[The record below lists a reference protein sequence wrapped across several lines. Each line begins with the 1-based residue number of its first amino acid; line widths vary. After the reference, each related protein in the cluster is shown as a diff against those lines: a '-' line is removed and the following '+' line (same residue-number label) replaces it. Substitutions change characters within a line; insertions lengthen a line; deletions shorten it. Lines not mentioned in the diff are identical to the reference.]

1 MGIQVMHNDTGFL
14 LNRLWGLDCY
24 GRFLSR
30 ELYRAYSSPFCIRG
44 AVIGFLNPPKLGII
58 KKEYNK
64 GQQGEIPSSY
74 KTPYLPPNCFTTLV
88 LKELFGKALKCK
100 NKINEKKEENIGQEN

>member
-74 KTPYLPPNCFTTLV
+74 KI
-88 LKELFGKALKCK
+88 FGKALKCK